1 MKDKRILLTKDI
13 QDIYTKVVNT
23 YLEKGYTIHIGS
35 MSGMCSNEVS
45 RIDVTNGKDVYRIM
59 LKTDSYTDFSSEIYF
74 YTRKAILTVEKYE
87 NKANIVKMGDC
98 HLWSDKSKVVC
109 SKEWYGIGDKNKAWT
124 DSIEYSY
131 ECYKKACERSKNKP
145 YYDKENTINLTD
157 TTRAKVV
164 DIVRHTKGYMRIKD
178 SDIYKVKIE
187 TARSG
192 RKEYIVYFNNGKN
205 ALTIANTRR

>member
-23 YLEKGYTIHIGS
+23 YLEKGYTIHISS

-59 LKTDSYTDFSSEIYF
+59 LRTDRYTDFSDNYF
-74 YTRKAILTVEKYE
+74 YTRKAVLTVEKYE
-87 NKANIVKMGDC
+87 NKASIIKMGGC
-98 HLWSDKSKVVC
+98 HLWSDKSKVIC
-109 SKEWYGIGDKNKAWT
+109 SKEWYGVDTEDKAWT
-124 DSIEYSY
+124 DYIEYAK
-131 ECYKKACERSKNKP
+131 ECYDKACKRSVNKP

-157 TTRAKVV
+157 TTRAKVA

-187 TARSG
+187 TLRSG
-192 RKEYIVYFNNGKN
+192 RKEYIVYFSNGKN
-205 ALTIANTRR
+205 ALTIAKTRG